1 MSNSQPIRPTLFED
15 AVPPDPLAFFGAW
28 LAEARTS
35 ADVYEYAGMTLATTT
50 PDGRPS
56 ARVVLLRGYDAH
68 GFCFYT
74 NYESRKGQEI
84 AANPWVALLFWW
96 GALGRQIRIEGQ
108 IEKLTEVESDAYYHS
123 RPLGSRLGAWVSP
136 QSQVIPNRDVL
147 ESGLQ
152 RLEREYADRAPAR
165 PPFWGGYRVVPL
177 AIEFWQSGA
186 HRLHDR
192 LRYTKQADSSWLLE
206 RLAP

>member
-1 MSNSQPIRPTLFED
+1 MSNSQPIRPTLYED
-15 AVPPDPLAFFGAW
+15 AAPAEPLALFGAW
-28 LAEARTS
+28 LAEARAS
-35 ADVYEYAGMTLATTT
+35 NDVYEYAGMTLSTAT

-56 ARVVLLRGYDAH
+56 ARVVLLRGYDQR

-74 NYESRKGQEI
+74 NYESRKGLEI

-108 IEKLTEVESDAYYHS
+108 IEKLTAAESDAYYHS

-136 QSQVIPNRDVL
+136 QSQVIANRNLL
-147 ESGLQ
+147 EIGLQ
-152 RLEREYADRAPAR
+152 QLEAEYADHAPDR
-165 PPFWGGYRVVPL
+165 PPFWGGYRVVPVS
-177 AIEFWQSGA
+177 IEFWQSGA

-192 LRYTKQADSSWLLE
+192 LRYSKQAEDAWLLE

>member
-15 AVPPDPLAFFGAW
+15 AAPADPLTLFGAW
-28 LAEARTS
+28 FAEARAS
-35 ADVYEYAGMTLATTT
+35 NDVYEHAGMTLSTAT

-56 ARVVLLRGYDAH
+56 ARVVLLRGYDAR

-84 AANPWVALLFWW
+84 AANQWVALLFWW

-108 IEKLTEVESDAYYHS
+108 IEKLTAAESDAYYHS

-136 QSQVIPNRDVL
+136 QSQVIPDRSVL

-152 RLEREYADRAPAR
+152 QLEAEYADRAPER
-165 PPFWGGYRVVPL
+165 PPFWGGYRVVPQAL
-177 AIEFWQSGA
+177 EFWQSGA

-192 LRYTKQADSSWLLE
+192 LRYTKQAEDRWLLE